1 MRLVGLYLMLF
12 LMGVGGFW
20 LGRRSAPPPADH
32 HYLHPGCVYPLG
44 DSRGCL
50 PHHIT
55 VTRGDPWGAIG
66 QPNLGFCTDCTVSG
80 LVDPYSATV
89 HFSEADPCHVIN
101 WTREQVLHD
110 ALLGLLPAFCKKLA
124 QR

>member
-20 LGRRSAPPPADH
+20 LGRRSAPPQLTTTIFTLAACTPSDT
-32 HYLHPGCVYPLG
+32 V
-44 DSRGCL
+44 GCL
-50 PHHIT
+50 PRHIT

-80 LVDPYSATV
+80 LVDPYSTTV